1 MTQDEVIDLLDDN
14 EVAFEVVE
22 QADGV
27 LTLRVEIEET
37 ERTSRA

>member
-1 MTQDEVIDLLDDN
+1 MTRGEVIDLLDDN

-37 ERTSRA
+37 ERTSHD

>member
-1 MTQDEVIDLLDDN
+1 MTRDEVIDLLDDN

-37 ERTSRA
+37 ERASHD